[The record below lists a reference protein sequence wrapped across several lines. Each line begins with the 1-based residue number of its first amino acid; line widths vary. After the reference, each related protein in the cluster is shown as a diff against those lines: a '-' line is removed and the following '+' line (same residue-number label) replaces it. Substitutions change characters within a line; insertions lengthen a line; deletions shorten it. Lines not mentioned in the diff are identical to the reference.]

1 MPVYDLFIFV
11 LIGLPRARTSSF
23 DNLPPAG
30 RGGMNAEPDCS
41 LRPPQ
46 SISVALHSP
55 ALVSPNSN
63 FPKLFVPSLSVH
75 LSSQPPSASPP
86 PLHRALP
93 SPFSG
98 ESVVCRAFLRQAPI
112 LLVSSTSTAV
122 PSCQPRPQTPPG
134 ATDSACPMSLP
145 SAHQLRDLKESSCAG
160 LPRSL
165 HDPHPPIPAVVVARS
180 ALFCSLELHDK
191 YIR

>member
-1 MPVYDLFIFV
+1 
-11 LIGLPRARTSSF
+11 
-23 DNLPPAG
+23 
-30 RGGMNAEPDCS
+30 
-41 LRPPQ
+41 
-46 SISVALHSP
+46 
-55 ALVSPNSN
+55 
-63 FPKLFVPSLSVH
+63 
-75 LSSQPPSASPP
+75 
-86 PLHRALP
+86 
-93 SPFSG
+93 
-98 ESVVCRAFLRQAPI
+98 
-112 LLVSSTSTAV
+112 VSSTSTAV

-191 YIR
+191 YLR